1 MTGTARNANGTNTP
15 KKPKTQKPVNELE
28 ASLKHD
34 RTWKSRTL
42 MQK

>member
-15 KKPKTQKPVNELE
+15 KTPQNTVNELE
-28 ASLKHD
+28 ASLKHNINLEVQD
-34 RTWKSRTL
+34 A